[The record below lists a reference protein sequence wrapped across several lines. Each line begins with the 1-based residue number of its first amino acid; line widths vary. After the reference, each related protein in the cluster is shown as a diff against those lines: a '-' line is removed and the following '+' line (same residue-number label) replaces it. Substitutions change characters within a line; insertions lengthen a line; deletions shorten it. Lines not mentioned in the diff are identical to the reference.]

1 MMPGLP
7 SQHHQRASRPLISDS
22 GNLVRDECDPQRS
35 KRESLPATLCFGR
48 APAAGV
54 ELEIIHSN
62 GNHVASNPKHLD
74 KIAEVLEGCAEY
86 SGGATSKA
94 IRIMNLANLRK
105 LSAKA
110 NAKNAL
116 PK

>member
-1 MMPGLP
+1 VTLATSPAMNVIHRDPKEKACQQLSALAGRRP
-7 SQHHQRASRPLISDS
+7 S
-22 GNLVRDECDPQRS
+22 
-35 KRESLPATLCFGR
+35 
-48 APAAGV
+48 GV

-62 GNHVASNPKHLD
+62 GNHVASNLKRLD